1 MQFVEKSQP
10 GAMTVSRVTNLML
23 IVLQCFVVV
32 WLTFDPG
39 LLLSDSE
46 LERDQTNNVPT
57 ADLRHLA

>member
-1 MQFVEKSQP
+1 MN
-10 GAMTVSRVTNLML
+10 VSRVTNLML

-46 LERDQTNNVPT
+46 LGRDQTNNVPT

>member
-1 MQFVEKSQP
+1 
-10 GAMTVSRVTNLML
+10 MTVSRVTNLML

-46 LERDQTNNVPT
+46 RRRDQTNNVPT